1 MNSKRLTLLVIAA
14 TLLQTFSGAALP
26 QQVYKWTDAAGQVHY
41 GQQKPEGA
49 TQTQTQTIDIA
60 PPPPSTAPGNS
71 DSAAEIARIN
81 ALSEQMARERQA
93 TEQARQEQAIRDL
106 EQQNQQLQNDL
117 LKQQQQQ
124 QPQSDNNDGI
134 FVGSS
139 PYYPPPYSNPYPP
152 RPPDHGPPCQPWPD
166 CRQHRPMP
174 PPEPI
179 RPQPQAKPPP
189 LQASPV
195 RGAGN
200 RAGWISGAVG
210 VAGSNQARCGRSFTT
225 SPTISNAGERAPAL
239 CSFSGKSASVPV

>member
-1 MNSKRLTLLVIAA
+1 MNPNPLNHLIIAA
-14 TLLQTFSGAALP
+14 VLIQSFPSVALP
-26 QQVYKWTDAAGQVHY
+26 QPVYKWTDAAGQVHY

-49 TQTQTQTIDIA
+49 AQTRTQTIDIA
-60 PPPPSTAPGNS
+60 LPPPAAPPDNS
-71 DSAAEIARIN
+71 DSTAEIARIN

-106 EQQNQQLQNDL
+106 EQQNQELQNDL

-124 QPQSDNNDGI
+124 QPQNDSNDGI

-166 CRQHRPMP
+166 CRRHRPMP

-179 RPQPQAKPPP
+179 RPQPQAKPNPP
-189 LQASPV
+189 FRPAPSEAPETV
-195 RGAGN
+195 PGRFRG
-200 RAGWISGAVG
+200 R
-210 VAGSNQARCGRSFTT
+210 
-225 SPTISNAGERAPAL
+225 
-239 CSFSGKSASVPV
+239 